1 MKQLKRTFSALLAA
15 LCLISVCPVLSLAAQ
30 PDDVSVQ
37 PRLTGV
43 ASMSAGLDIRTV
55 GNAIGLATCT
65 GFANLYSGFSA
76 EIVVELKKD
85 GLTIKSWSDTTSS
98 MCEVAGTY
106 YVASGY
112 TYWVK
117 TTVYVYNSSNVL
129 VATET
134 EYSPSWDY

>member
-1 MKQLKRTFSALLAA
+1 MKHIKQLLSAVLAA
-15 LCLISVCPVLSLAAQ
+15 FCLISACPTQALASSTEDIA
-30 PDDVSVQ
+30 VQ
-37 PRLTGV
+37 PRLTGI
-43 ASMSAGLDIRTV
+43 SSITAGLDIRTV
-55 GNAIGLATCT
+55 GGSVGLATCS
-65 GFANLYSGFSA
+65 GFVNVYSGFHVDV
-76 EIVVELKKD
+76 VVELKKD

>member
-1 MKQLKRTFSALLAA
+1 MKRVKQLFSALLAA
-15 LCLISVCPVLSLAAQ
+15 LCLITACPAQALATTGDQ
-30 PDDVSVQ
+30 VSVQ
-37 PRLTGV
+37 PRLTGI
-43 ASMSAGLDIRTV
+43 AAITAGLDIRTV
-55 GNAIGLATCT
+55 GGSVGLATCS
-65 GFANLYSGFSA
+65 GAVDVYSGFHVDV
-76 EIVVELKKD
+76 VVELKKD
-85 GLTIKSWSDTTSS
+85 GLTIKTWNKSTST
-98 MCEVAGTY
+98 MCEAGGTY